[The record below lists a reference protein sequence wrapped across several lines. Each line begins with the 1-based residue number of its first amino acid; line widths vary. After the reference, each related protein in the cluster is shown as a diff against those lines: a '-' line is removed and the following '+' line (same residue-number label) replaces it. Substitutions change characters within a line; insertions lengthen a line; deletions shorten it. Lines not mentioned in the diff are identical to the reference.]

1 MMRAN
6 LATILAVMVLS
17 GTVMPQ
23 VAAASEIPGAS
34 VRIYEAGIL
43 TPDRYVVIKRLWVE
57 SWRSAF
63 WMPAHEESGAAI
75 AALQEE
81 AASLGADGIVNLN
94 CLNERGGWF
103 SGRDAYFCYGNA
115 IKLK

>member
-1 MMRAN
+1 MTRAQ
-6 LATILAVMVLS
+6 LAVILS
-17 GTVMPQ
+17 ALAVSGAVPPQ
-23 VAAASEIPGAS
+23 AAASETAGAA
-34 VRIYEAGIL
+34 VRIYEAGAL
-43 TPDRYVVIKRLWVE
+43 TPDRYTVVEHLWAE

-63 WMPAHEESGAAI
+63 WVPTHEESGAAI

-81 AASLGADGIVNLN
+81 AASLGANGIVNLN

-103 SGRDAYFCYGNA
+103 SSRDAYFCYGNA